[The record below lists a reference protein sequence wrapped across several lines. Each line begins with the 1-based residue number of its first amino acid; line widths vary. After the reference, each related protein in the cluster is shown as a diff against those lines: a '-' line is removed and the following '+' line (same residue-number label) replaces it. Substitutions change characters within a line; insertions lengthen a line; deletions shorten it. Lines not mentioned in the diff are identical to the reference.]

1 MRLTHHLE
9 RKHVMTAKINHVQ
22 SMPTRQ
28 RAVVGIGTMFV
39 KIEDLANIKRSVD
52 EHTITDLSHFKG

>member
-1 MRLTHHLE
+1 
-9 RKHVMTAKINHVQ
+9 MTAKINHVQ

-28 RAVVGIGTMFV
+28 RAVVGIGTTGMFV

-52 EHTITDLSHFKG
+52 EHTITDLSRFKG